1 MCGRTNPI
9 ISENFLWQTMQESY
23 VVDLTLV
30 EDMESEDQIEG
41 TIPRRMMIITT
52 SDYQT
57 GPNNDHNPGRG
68 GRQNNHACFAKTTPL
83 YQQNMYGK
91 KLRYQTI
98 SWWN

>member
-1 MCGRTNPI
+1 MENRAFLLLLVVCLTFALGSKTAVSLSPGRTL
-9 ISENFLWQTMQESY
+9 SEYEDLTVNNNHDKESY

-68 GRQNNHACFAKTTPL
+68 GR
-83 YQQNMYGK
+83 
-91 KLRYQTI
+91 
-98 SWWN
+98 